1 MIGLFRLLE
10 LTNMNQENN
19 EPNVTDSG
27 TGGLKEKIG
36 GLGQKIIGEIETI
49 GGILTGDPNTAAEGE
64 FNLEVGDVRGE
75 IEEELDEGRKPEDE
89 EAK

>member
-1 MIGLFRLLE
+1 M
-10 LTNMNQENN
+10 
-19 EPNVTDSG
+19 
-27 TGGLKEKIG
+27 KEKIG

-49 GGILTGDPNTAAEGE
+49 GGILTGDLNTAAEGE

-75 IEEELDEGRKPEDE
+75 IEEELDEGGKPEDK